1 MDLLDELRLALK
13 GLIQDGT
20 VVHIRRAADLS
31 KEGNGGLQ
39 SLPVFVVY
47 VDAPDPM
54 VHLQAIIRA
63 VHAAGLMNALHI
75 EVQRVWGA

>member
-1 MDLLDELRLALK
+1 
-13 GLIQDGT
+13 
-20 VVHIRRAADLS
+20 
-31 KEGNGGLQ
+31 
-39 SLPVFVVY
+39 
-47 VDAPDPM
+47 M